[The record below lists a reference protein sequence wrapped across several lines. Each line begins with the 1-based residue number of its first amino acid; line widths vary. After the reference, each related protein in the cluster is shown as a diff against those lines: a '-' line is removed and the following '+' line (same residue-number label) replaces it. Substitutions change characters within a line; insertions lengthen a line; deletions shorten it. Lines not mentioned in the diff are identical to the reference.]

1 MGRTAV
7 TAAAAVIILLAVGLG
22 TPLTAEPIVIGETR
36 TIASAILGE
45 ERELLVYLPAGYED
59 GTQNY
64 PVLYLLDA
72 LSNFHHTTGT
82 VQALARAGH
91 SPDMIVVAVRNTDR
105 TRDLT
110 PTNVRRQAGEDG
122 PDLPTS
128 GGADAFLRFLREE
141 LIPQVEKDYRTAPF
155 RILVGHSFGGLFAVH
170 ALLNAPNTFNATLA
184 ISPSLWWDD
193 QLLVHRAQEVLAEN
207 SPIRQHLFLT
217 LGEEGGDMMDGFQGM
232 LDVLRFAAPDTLRWH
247 SRILEGDDH
256 GSAPIASTRLGL
268 QFIFDG
274 WRMPRSAFQDG
285 YDAVEAHYRR
295 LTARYGYPI
304 PPPEGIVN
312 NLGYFNLGEGHVDE
326 AIRIFRKN
334 VQSYPASAN
343 VYDSLGEA
351 LEAKG
356 DLAGAREQYEK
367 AVARAEA
374 SGDGNLGVFRLN
386 LERVTVAGQ

>member
-1 MGRTAV
+1 MRR
-7 TAAAAVIILLAVGLG
+7 TAAAAVIILLTIGLG
-22 TPLTAEPIVIGETR
+22 NPLGAEPIVIGETT
-36 TIASAILGE
+36 TIQSTILGE
-45 ERELLVYLPAGYED
+45 ERELLIYLPAGYENS
-59 GTQNY
+59 TQNY

-72 LSNFHHTTGT
+72 LTNFHHTTGT
-82 VQALARAGH
+82 VQALARVGH

-110 PTNVRRQAGEDG
+110 PTNVRQQEGEDG
-122 PDLPTS
+122 PDFPTS
-128 GGADAFLRFLREE
+128 GGADAFLRFFTEE

-170 ALLNAPNTFNATLA
+170 ALFNAPTTFNATLA
-184 ISPSLWWDD
+184 ISPSLWWGD
-193 QLLVHRAQEVLAEN
+193 QLPVRRAQEVLAEN
-207 SPIRQHLFLT
+207 APIRQHLFLT
-217 LGEEGGDMMDGFQGM
+217 LGEEGGNMMDGFQGL
-232 LDVLRFAAPDTLRWH
+232 LDVLRFAAPETLRWH

-304 PPPEGIVN
+304 PPPEAVVN
-312 NLGYFNLGEGHVDE
+312 NLGYFNLGQGELDE
-326 AIRIFRKN
+326 AIRVFRKN

-343 VYDSLGEA
+343 AYDSLGEA
-351 LEAKG
+351 LETQG
-356 DLAGAREQYEK
+356 DLAAAREQYAL
-367 AVARAEA
+367 AVSHAEA
-374 SGDGNLGVFRLN
+374 NGDSNLGVFRRN
-386 LERVTVAGQ
+386 LERVAASAR